1 MGFIINKSYARDSVS
16 TDTFYARIQQYSVER
31 FPGTAYAM
39 IQYFKSKESAAGYT
53 MQHARTTYEHELE
66 DVKPENF
73 PIEID
78 ANAIIGGDAF
88 VMPEPLVDSFRI
100 ATYGF
105 WFPLGDKVNVIEEFH
120 EMQDSFVEMPY
131 VDFDEDGNPV
141 QAIKQVPCKKRVLVN
156 AKAVEKHVIN
166 IMTPE
171 FMLNPYAF
179 LYTRLKTE
187 LEKIFGKGNVI
198 DDL

>member
-1 MGFIINKSYARDSVS
+1 MGFIINKSYVRDSISV
-16 TDTFYARIQQYSVER
+16 DNFYARIQQYSVER

-39 IQYFKSKESAAGYT
+39 IQYFESKEAAEGYT
-53 MQHARTTYEHELE
+53 MGYSRTSYEHELE

-78 ANAIIGGDAF
+78 ADAIIGGEPF
-88 VMPEPLVDSFRI
+88 VMPEPLVDAFRV

-105 WFPLGDKVNVIEEFH
+105 WFPLGDKENVMEEFY

-131 VDFDEDGNPV
+131 VDFDDDGNPV
-141 QAIKQVPCKKRVLVN
+141 QATKQVPCKKRVLVN
-156 AKAVEKHVIN
+156 AKVIEKHAIN

-179 LYTRLKTE
+179 LYKRLKPE
-187 LEKIFGKGNVI
+187 LEKIFGEGSII